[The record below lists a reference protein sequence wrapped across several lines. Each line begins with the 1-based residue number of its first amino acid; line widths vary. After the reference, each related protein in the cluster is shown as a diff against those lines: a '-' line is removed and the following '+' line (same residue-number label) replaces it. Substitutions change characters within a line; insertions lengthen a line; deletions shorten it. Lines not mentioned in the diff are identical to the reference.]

1 MNNFKYWLILNE
13 NVEENF
19 NKWLEVL
26 VQYSTKRA
34 EKELLERLQAQQLD
48 IFKNDFL
55 EKLIGKD
62 ANAWSK
68 EDKNQLHSLIPNNI
82 KNVIKT
88 VLSQKRGT
96 RGESLEKYDWF
107 AFSIGYL
114 IVKRNYFVEDLELAI
129 DATLKRRDSGELKAD
144 IGNKGW
150 FVIGSEAEEHIEDYL
165 SKQVSNRERER
176 MRKKGETLSENEKY
190 IRLLVKEG
198 ELSLYFL
205 PALTATEKNTYGDY
219 YHIDSLIP
227 PENEIQDRHMILCKY
242 GKGTQWCTANPK
254 GQYHK
259 YYSTN
264 NIYIIHRNGVPLYQ
278 FVDCKDGKNTQF
290 MDVKDQSV
298 SELEGD
304 VYELLNKYMK
314 DNIFCYNI
322 SRAYGAD
329 ELLGLS
335 GGRSAAAYSQIS
347 LNNIKLILSNSSL
360 TKDQAIEI
368 LNNILYYKD
377 KNWLSSSS
385 RDIPNRRE
393 VISSFINKLGVDDF
407 IKTLGKGTTPNV
419 IKNIIKDEEL
429 KQSPEKIYNIIKT
442 SIENYPDF
450 LTTAKYEEIYDFLHK
465 ISTSYKEK
473 FPELV
478 ELIGDKINL
487 LPDAY
492 LSSLIR
498 LDFNNLFVLLDKK
511 TNKIDS
517 SLMETILSHL
527 PSYAQ
532 GIEKISYILSPW
544 RSGVRLRSK
553 RSLPK
558 SVVSRT
564 ALPTKSGIKAR
575 EMKFI
580 EFILSKDLSTGAIE
594 RLLSGNYLISGSTE
608 EQLDKIQQIAE
619 MIGSKRITKIKNKE
633 IEKIL
638 DRLQKG
644 LERKIFYSTREA
656 GGPQQTAQPATLR
669 MSPKSK
675 RRASIMMSKALS
687 ELSDDEKKKLAEE
700 KIKLKDGFIQILRK
714 YHKKLPIEM
723 AG

>member
-34 EKELLERLQAQQLD
+34 EKELLERLQAQHLD
-48 IFKNDFL
+48 IFKHDFL

-62 ANAWSK
+62 TNTWNK
-68 EDKNQLHSLIPNNI
+68 EDRDKLHWLIPNNI
-82 KNVIKT
+82 KSVIKT

-114 IVKRNYFVEDLELAI
+114 VVKPNYFAEDLELAI

-150 FVIGSEAEEHIEDYL
+150 FIIGSEVEEHIEDYL

-198 ELSLYFL
+198 ELLLYFL

-219 YHIDSLIP
+219 YHTDSLIP

-254 GQYHK
+254 GQFHK

-314 DNIFCYNI
+314 ENISCYNI

-335 GGRSAAAYSQIS
+335 GGKSAAAYSQIS
-347 LNNIKLILSNSSL
+347 LNNIKLILSNSFL

-368 LNNILYYKD
+368 LNNMLSYKD

-385 RDIPNRRE
+385 RYVPNRRE
-393 VISSFINKLGVDDF
+393 VISSFIQKLGVDDF
-407 IKTLGKGTTPNV
+407 IKTLGKDITPNV

-429 KQSPEKIYNIIKT
+429 KQSPEKIYNIIKS

-517 SLMETILSHL
+517 SLMEIILSHL

-532 GIEKISYILSPW
+532 GIEKISYITLP
-544 RSGVRLRSK
+544 RSK

-558 SVVSRT
+558 GVVSRI
-564 ALPTKSGIKAR
+564 ALPTKSGVKSR

-594 RLLSGNYLISGSTE
+594 RLLSGDYLTTGSTD

-619 MIGSKRITKIKNKE
+619 MIGFKRITKIKNKE

-644 LERKIFYSTREA
+644 LERKIFYSRKDA
-656 GGPQQTAQPATLR
+656 YSQQVTGRPAILR
-669 MSPKSK
+669 TPGSK
-675 RRASIMMSKALS
+675 RRALLMMSKALS

-700 KIKLKDGFIQILRK
+700 KTRLKDGFIQILRK
-714 YHKKLPIEM
+714 YHRKLPAEM